1 MEACNCLALI
11 EGQKENKEERGE
23 MKRTLKEILEIV
35 FFIYALVAVW
45 ALSVWSLIKRL
56 SLNGIVIAIVL
67 ASAST
72 LLGVRRLYE
81 IIKREMK
88 Q

>member
-1 MEACNCLALI
+1 MS
-11 EGQKENKEERGE
+11 E
-23 MKRTLKEILEIV
+23 MKRTIKEKLEIV

-45 ALSVWSLIKRL
+45 ALFVWSLIKRL

-81 IIKREMK
+81 IIKREVK